1 MMLVLAVLSGMLVV
15 AGIVVV
21 VAAASGVLVH
31 TPGRRRS
38 TGLWTQLVDNARRVP
53 TRARISLVIGLVAG
67 VGVAWWTGWP
77 IMLIVVPA
85 GVLGIPYLLSAPR
98 QSDIELLQ
106 ALDRWVRG
114 MAATMATG
122 RSITDALRL
131 SARQPPAV
139 LAEPLVALIRR
150 IDDRWPPAQAL
161 QAMAD
166 DLGSADADSVLASL
180 MLAAQRG
187 GSGAVVTLSALADT
201 IQERLRALRE
211 IESERSKPRM
221 VVRQVT
227 IITLVVL
234 GATILLGRQF
244 LAPYGT
250 PVGQVLLTV
259 LLAAYVGSLV
269 MLRRMTVPRR
279 RARILRSLA

>member
-1 MMLVLAVLSGMLVV
+1 MMLALAVLSGMLVV
-15 AGIVVV
+15 AGVVV
-21 VAAASGVLVH
+21 VAAAASGALVH
-31 TPGRRRS
+31 TPATRSS
-38 TGLWTQLVDNARRVP
+38 TGLWTRAVDGGRRVSS
-53 TRARISLVIGLVAG
+53 RARISLVIGLIAG
-67 VGVAWWTGWP
+67 LAVAWWTGWP
-77 IMLIVVPA
+77 IMVVVVPA

-98 QSDIELLQ
+98 QTEIELLQ

-131 SARQPPAV
+131 SARQPPPV
-139 LAEPLVALIRR
+139 LAEPLVGLIRR

-166 DLGSADADSVLASL
+166 ELGSADADSVLASL

-234 GATILLGRQF
+234 AGTILLGRQF

-250 PVGQVLLTV
+250 PVGQALLAA

-279 RARILRSLA
+279 RARILRSLS